1 MATKMDQKN
10 YTNMINALY
19 MFATKLDGLSTEL
32 QTNVNICRERL
43 GSEDASIGPI
53 CTAMN
58 KIDMAYLKLAKRALT
73 IAKSMEEE
81 IDSAKVKTSAI
92 WDSEQ

>member
-1 MATKMDQKN
+1 MADMMNQKN

-19 MFATKLDGLSTEL
+19 IFATKLDGLSTDL

-73 IAKSMEEE
+73 IAKDMEEE
-81 IDSAKVKTSAI
+81 IGSAKNKTSTI
-92 WDSEQ
+92 WTGEE